1 MNTTAYPTEFE
12 MHLFHEGSLFKAY
25 ELFGSHRHK
34 EGDNWVTCFTIYA
47 PHASSISLVGSFN
60 HWNGEGFSLEKVNNE
75 GIWTIQLDGDL
86 TGEIYKYAIKN
97 KDEQTFLKAD
107 PFAFCSELRP
117 RTASIVY
124 SLEDYKWK
132 DQGWQK
138 EKQQRKAFSEPM
150 MIYEMHLGTWKK
162 RNGLLLTYSELAEEI
177 IPYVKEHGFTHIE
190 LMPIIEHPYDR
201 SWGYQGTGYYSAT
214 SRYGEPKDLMFFIDQ
229 CHQNNIGVILD
240 WVPGH
245 FCKDQHGLYCLD
257 GEYVYEYETE
267 ADRENFVWGTAN
279 FNLSKREVHSFLI
292 SNAIFWMEK
301 YHVDGF
307 RIDAVS
313 NIIFW
318 PNNEKREN
326 PFGIQFLQKLNKAVF
341 AYDPSILMMAEDSTD
356 WPQVTA
362 PVHYGGLGFSYK
374 WNMGWMNDVL
384 SYMEKAP
391 GERQYHHNK
400 MTFSLMYAY
409 SENFLLPL
417 SHDEVVHGKKSLLD
431 KMPGDYWQKFAQY
444 RLLLGFMMTHP
455 GKKLL
460 FMGFELGQ
468 FAEWKDEEQLDW
480 HLLQYEMHAKTNHY
494 VKKLIKLYK
503 RSKSLY
509 EWDHRSE
516 GFEWIDANN
525 HQQSIFLF
533 IRKGVEEE
541 EILIVVCNFSPQVY
555 MNFRMGVPK
564 NGSYREV
571 FNSDNH
577 EFGGSHCIN
586 KRVLNTKKQSY
597 HGKPYSIEMT
607 IPPFGISVLRPVRK
621 RKRSDVVNG

>member
-12 MHLFHEGSLFKAY
+12 MHLFHEGNLFKAY

-34 EGDNWVTCFTIYA
+34 EGDHWVTCFTIYA

-60 HWNGEGFSLEKVNNE
+60 HWNAEGFSLKKVNNE
-75 GIWTIQLDGDL
+75 GIWRIQLEGDL

-97 KDEQTFLKAD
+97 KDGQISLKAD
-107 PFAFCSELRP
+107 PFAFYSELRP

-124 SLEDYKWK
+124 TLEDYKWN
-132 DQGWQK
+132 DQRWQK
-138 EKQQRKAFSEPM
+138 EKQYRKAFTEPM

-162 RNGLLLTYSELAEEI
+162 RNGLLLTYNELAKEI

-214 SRYGEPKDLMFFIDQ
+214 SRYGEPKDLMLFIDQ

-267 ADRENFVWGTAN
+267 GDRENFVWGTAN
-279 FNLSKREVHSFLI
+279 FNLSKTEVHSFLI

-318 PNNEKREN
+318 PNNEHREN

-384 SYMEKAP
+384 SYMEKP
-391 GERQYHHNK
+391 PQERQYHHNK

-409 SENFLLPL
+409 SENFILPL

-468 FAEWKDEEQLDW
+468 FAEWKDEEELDW

-509 EWDHRSE
+509 EWDHKSE

-525 HQQSIFLF
+525 HQQSIFSF
-533 IRKGVEEE
+533 IRKGVEEQ

-555 MNFRMGVPK
+555 MNYRIGVPK

-571 FNSDNH
+571 FNSDNN

-586 KRVLNTKKQSY
+586 KRVLKTKNLSY

-621 RKRSDVVNG
+621 RKRSDVVND

>member
-12 MHLFHEGSLFKAY
+12 MHLFHEGNLFKAY

-34 EGDNWVTCFTIYA
+34 EGDHWVTCFTIYA

-60 HWNGEGFSLEKVNNE
+60 HWNAEGFSLKKVNNE
-75 GIWTIQLDGDL
+75 GIWRIQLEGDL
-86 TGEIYKYAIKN
+86 TGEIYKYSIKN
-97 KDEQTFLKAD
+97 KDGQISLKAD
-107 PFAFCSELRP
+107 PFAFYSELRP

-124 SLEDYKWK
+124 TLEDYKWN
-132 DQGWQK
+132 DLQWQK
-138 EKQQRKAFSEPM
+138 EKQHRKAFTEPM
-150 MIYEMHLGTWKK
+150 IIYEMHLGTWKK
-162 RNGLLLTYSELAEEI
+162 RNGLLLTYNELAKEI

-214 SRYGEPKDLMFFIDQ
+214 SRYGEPKDLMLFIDQ

-267 ADRENFVWGTAN
+267 GDRENFVWGTAN
-279 FNLSKREVHSFLI
+279 FNLSKTEVHSFLI

-318 PNNEKREN
+318 PNNENREN

-384 SYMEKAP
+384 SYMEKP
-391 GERQYHHNK
+391 PQERQYHHNK
-400 MTFSLMYAY
+400 MTFSLMYAN
-409 SENFLLPL
+409 SENFILPL

-468 FAEWKDEEQLDW
+468 FAEWKDEEELDW

-509 EWDHRSE
+509 EWDHKSE

-525 HQQSIFLF
+525 HQQSIFSF
-533 IRKGVEEE
+533 IRKGVEEQ

-555 MNFRMGVPK
+555 MNYRIGVPK

-571 FNSDNH
+571 FNSDNN

-586 KRVLNTKKQSY
+586 KRVLKTKNLSY

-621 RKRSDVVNG
+621 RKRSDVVND

>member
-12 MHLFHEGSLFKAY
+12 MHLFHEGNLFKAY

-34 EGDNWVTCFTIYA
+34 EGDHWVTCFTIYA

-60 HWNGEGFSLEKVNNE
+60 HWNAEGFSLKKVNNE
-75 GIWTIQLDGDL
+75 GIWRIQLEGDL

-97 KDEQTFLKAD
+97 KDGQISLKAD
-107 PFAFCSELRP
+107 PFAFYSELRP

-124 SLEDYKWK
+124 TLEDYKWN
-132 DQGWQK
+132 DQRWQK
-138 EKQQRKAFSEPM
+138 EKQYRKAFTEPM

-162 RNGLLLTYSELAEEI
+162 RNGLLLTYNELAKEI

-214 SRYGEPKDLMFFIDQ
+214 SRYGEPKDLMLFIDQ

-267 ADRENFVWGTAN
+267 GDRENFVWGTAN
-279 FNLSKREVHSFLI
+279 FNLSKTEVHSFLI

-318 PNNEKREN
+318 PNNENREN

-384 SYMEKAP
+384 SYMEKP
-391 GERQYHHNK
+391 PQERQYHHNK

-409 SENFLLPL
+409 SENFILPL

-468 FAEWKDEEQLDW
+468 FAEWKDEEELDW

-509 EWDHRSE
+509 EWDHKSE

-525 HQQSIFLF
+525 HQQSIFSF
-533 IRKGVEEE
+533 IRKGVEEQ

-555 MNFRMGVPK
+555 MNYRIGVPK

-571 FNSDNH
+571 FNSDNN

-586 KRVLNTKKQSY
+586 KRVLKTKKLSY

-621 RKRSDVVNG
+621 RKRSDVVND